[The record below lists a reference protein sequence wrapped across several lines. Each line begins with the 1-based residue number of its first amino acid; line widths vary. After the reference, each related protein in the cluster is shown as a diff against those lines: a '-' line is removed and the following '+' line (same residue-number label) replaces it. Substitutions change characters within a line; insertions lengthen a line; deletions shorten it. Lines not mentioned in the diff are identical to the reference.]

1 MVAFCDVLFLIDVA
15 LGRQYTCSDI
25 ESHLQDCYSN
35 GIPDTVD
42 ATAIHDLCFESIEH
56 WEAPMRLF
64 LNKTEKMVKA
74 LLVDLVK
81 DVFSDY
87 HRTALMGKVKSIVTK
102 LCDQVQK
109 EEHILAARFYEC
121 ERVRQ
126 ATLDIESHRTAEEE
140 ALKRLKV
147 MYVVQPINDSLT
159 ETEPENK
166 KTEGSDRAKIV
177 NKQLQSE
184 NLDTLKCSP
193 ALAVIAKVQAYY
205 KIAMSRFV
213 DNIFLSVQA
222 QVFARIAVEIS
233 AALEQRLGLL
243 DRDGEWLDC
252 SSFSSSSSSSS
263 LSAWSVSSVKRSDP
277 RINFVVSLYSS
288 RTMRQ
293 TGGAGSCN

>member
-1 MVAFCDVLFLIDVA
+1 MLVLIDVV
-15 LGRQYTCSDI
+15 LGKRYTCSDI

-56 WEAPMRLF
+56 WEVPMYLF

-74 LLVDLVK
+74 LLLDLVK

-87 HRTALMGKVKSIVTK
+87 HGTALPSKVKSIVTK

-109 EEHILAARFYEC
+109 EEHDLAARFYEC
-121 ERVRQ
+121 ERGRQ

-147 MYVVQPINDSLT
+147 MYVVQRINDFLT

-166 KTEGSDRAKIV
+166 KTEGPDRAKIV

-193 ALAVIAKVQAYY
+193 ALAVMAKVQAYY

-213 DNIFLSVQA
+213 DNLFLSVQA
-222 QVFARIAVEIS
+222 QVFAKIAVEIS
-233 AALEQRLGLL
+233 AALEQRLGLH
-243 DRDGEWLDC
+243 DRDGKLLF
-252 SSFSSSSSSSS
+252 SFALLLSPSSSSI
-263 LSAWSVSSVKRSDP
+263 SSVKRSDP
-277 RINFVVSLYSS
+277 RINFLVVSL
-288 RTMRQ
+288 
-293 TGGAGSCN
+293 